1 MDGWGERGWG
11 VGESEE
17 KKEIFCL
24 SPLSDPSSSNRAVV
38 LSGCEDSPEC
48 IFYFLSSYMKTDT
61 TFFLSCT
68 HLCTYLILLLT
79 LSPTFPS
86 FTPRA
91 LPLIHFPC
99 LPPPP
104 PKTHFPPHFS
114 SSDLKLGLGEMR
126 KRRYTYVLR
135 ERRRGGENADL

>member
-1 MDGWGERGWG
+1 MGRA
-11 VGESEE
+11 
-17 KKEIFCL
+17 KKKKSSV
-24 SPLSDPSSSNRAVV
+24 SPHSDPSSNRAVV

-104 PKTHFPPHFS
+104 PKTHFPPPFLLLRS
-114 SSDLKLGLGEMR
+114 QIRAGRDEEK
-126 KRRYTYVLR
+126 KIYVLR
-135 ERRRGGENADL
+135 ERRRTRGGENADL